1 MRVAIAAWT
10 LGAIL
15 VLGSYGSAQES
26 SPRALRIRADSQ
38 EANAAT
44 GVITARGNVGI
55 TYPAENVQAQ
65 AQLATYYTREQR
77 IVLEGQ
83 VLITQDQNQLRAEK
97 VTYLVETGEIQAEP
111 QGGDQVESVYVFP
124 ETTSAPSN

>member
-1 MRVAIAAWT
+1 MRVAITAWVVGSFLL
-10 LGAIL
+10 LG
-15 VLGSYGSAQES
+15 GYGWAQES
-26 SPRALRIRADSQ
+26 PERALRIRADSQ
-38 EANAAT
+38 EANATT
-44 GVITARGNVGI
+44 GVIVARGNVGI

-83 VLITQDQNQLRAEK
+83 VQISQDQNQLRAEK

-124 ETTSAPSN
+124 EPVEAP

>member
-1 MRVAIAAWT
+1 MRVASTAWVVGAFLL
-10 LGAIL
+10 LG
-15 VLGSYGSAQES
+15 GYGWAQES
-26 SPRALRIRADSQ
+26 PERALRIRADSQ
-38 EANAAT
+38 EANATT
-44 GVITARGNVGI
+44 GVIIARGNVGI

-83 VLITQDQNQLRAEK
+83 VQISQDQNQLRAEK
-97 VTYLVETGEIQAEP
+97 VTYLVESGEIQAEP

-124 ETTSAPSN
+124 ESNLEAN

>member
-1 MRVAIAAWT
+1 MKVAITGWAVGLSLLW
-10 LGAIL
+10 G
-15 VLGSYGSAQES
+15 GYGWAQES
-26 SPRALRIRADSQ
+26 PERALRIRADSQ
-38 EANAAT
+38 EANATT
-44 GVITARGNVGI
+44 GVIVARGNVGI

-65 AQLATYYTREQR
+65 AQLATYFTREQR

-124 ETTSAPSN
+124 ESALEEN